1 MQCVLKVEQLICYP
15 LRHHLYLIS
24 NGVLN
29 DSPISENYKV
39 KGVAGQTQGLSTG
52 RPSLWTLRVLYL
64 FIIKK
69 KKKNVCLFLGGFS
82 LSLQGQHTKKT
93 GRSG

>member
-1 MQCVLKVEQLICYP
+1 MLSSQTPPVS
-15 LRHHLYLIS
+15 YLIS

-39 KGVAGQTQGLSTG
+39 EGVAGQTQGLSTR

-69 KKKNVCLFLGGFS
+69 KM
-82 LSLQGQHTKKT
+82 
-93 GRSG
+93 